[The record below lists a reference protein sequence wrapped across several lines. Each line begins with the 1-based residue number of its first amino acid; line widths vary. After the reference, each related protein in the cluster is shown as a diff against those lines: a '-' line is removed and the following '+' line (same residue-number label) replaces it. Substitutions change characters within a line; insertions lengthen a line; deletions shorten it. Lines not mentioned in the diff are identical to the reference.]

1 MYSTCTPGHRV
12 QPCFHTYAHATR
24 THTRTHSK
32 LKIPVTPR
40 TTQFSHQENLHAR
53 IAVYPRSN
61 RPRTGKRSS
70 EGQNVLGSLVKC
82 YHFVLGLSAIQVHTH
97 THTHTAFHRLHYQP
111 AELKTVLYLVSLT
124 SLQLRT
130 SVDNKQPQCTMLT
143 SNRVLMSV
151 SKIKQ
156 QNISTV

>member
-1 MYSTCTPGHRV
+1 VDRRWSSYSRSYTKCRRGHISYGQSTNQDRLPMYSTCTPGHRV

-40 TTQFSHQENLHAR
+40 TTQFSHQGNLHAR

-97 THTHTAFHRLHYQP
+97 THTHTHTLTAFDWIYNQ
-111 AELKTVLYLVSLT
+111 LKTICEKPIIT
-124 SLQLRT
+124 
-130 SVDNKQPQCTMLT
+130 N
-143 SNRVLMSV
+143 
-151 SKIKQ
+151 
-156 QNISTV
+156 